1 METEA
6 GTETDAEAG
15 TETDAE
21 AGTET
26 DAEAGTGDSGI
37 VVAPDENALDLAP
50 EGTADV
56 DTVEALLDQVDR
68 ALARLDDGSYGRCET
83 CGSIIA
89 DARLAE
95 IPTAHTC
102 AGCPEPAV
110 G

>member
-6 GTETDAEAG
+6 GN
-15 TETDAE
+15 
-21 AGTET
+21 ET
-26 DAEAGTGDSGI
+26 DAEAGTGETGI
-37 VVAPDENALDLAP
+37 GLASDEIVLDVAP

-83 CGSIIA
+83 CGTIIA

>member
-6 GTETDAEAG
+6 GTETDAE
-15 TETDAE
+15 D
-21 AGTET
+21 
-26 DAEAGTGDSGI
+26 GTGETGI
-37 VVAPDENALDLAP
+37 GVEPAEVVLDPAP

-95 IPTAHTC
+95 SPTAHTC
-102 AGCPEPAV
+102 AACPEPAV

>member
-1 METEA
+1 METEP
-6 GTETDAEAG
+6 GTETN
-15 TETDAE
+15 
-21 AGTET
+21 
-26 DAEAGTGDSGI
+26 AEAGTGETGI
-37 VVAPDENALDLAP
+37 GSAPDEVLLDAAP

-83 CGSIIA
+83 CGTIIA